1 MNAFIM
7 EGESHMSE
15 RVMGYARVSSTSQNL
30 DRQISELEKYVEKGN
45 IVIDKA
51 SGKDLNRD
59 GFQALKGPLGL
70 RKGDTLIIKS
80 LDRLSRNKGDIK
92 NELEWF
98 KQNQIRLQILDLPT
112 TMIQLPKGQEWI
124 RDMINNI
131 IIEVMSSIAEQERI
145 TIRQRQREGIDVAKA
160 KGKHMGR
167 PKLEKPTEW
176 EKYYDMWKKGEIT
189 AKKVMDILDLR
200 KTSFYRLVKEE

>member
-1 MNAFIM
+1 
-7 EGESHMSE
+7 MSGKT
-15 RVMGYARVSSTSQNL
+15 MGYARVSSTRQNL
-30 DRQISELEKYVEKGN
+30 DRQIAELEKYVDREN
-45 IVIDKA
+45 IVVDKA
-51 SGKDLNRD
+51 SGKDLNRA
-59 GFQALKGPLGL
+59 GFQALKSPLGL

-98 KQNQIRLQILDLPT
+98 KQNQVYLQILDLPT

-131 IIEVMSSIAEQERI
+131 IIEVMSSIAEQERL

-167 PKLEKPTEW
+167 PKLEKPAEW
-176 EKYYDMWKKGEIT
+176 DKYYEMWKRGDIT
-189 AKKVMDILDLR
+189 AKKAMDSLSLR
-200 KTSFYRLVKEE
+200 KTSFYKLAKSN

>member
-1 MNAFIM
+1 
-7 EGESHMSE
+7 MSGKI
-15 RVMGYARVSSTSQNL
+15 MGYARVSSTSQNL
-30 DRQISELEKYVEKGN
+30 DRQIAELEKYVDREN
-45 IVIDKA
+45 IVVDKA
-51 SGKDLNRD
+51 SGKDLNRA
-59 GFQALKGPLGL
+59 GFQALKSPLGL

-98 KQNQIRLQILDLPT
+98 KQNQIHLQILDLPT

-131 IIEVMSSIAEQERI
+131 IIEVMSSIAEQERL
-145 TIRQRQREGIDVAKA
+145 TIRQRQREGIDIAKA

-167 PKLEKPTEW
+167 PKLEKPAEW
-176 EKYYDMWKKGEIT
+176 DRYYEMWKKGEIT
-189 AKKVMDILDLR
+189 AKKAMKLLDL
-200 KTSFYRLVKEE
+200 KKSSFYNLVNTTK

>member
-1 MNAFIM
+1 
-7 EGESHMSE
+7 MSGKT
-15 RVMGYARVSSTSQNL
+15 MGYARVSSTSQNL
-30 DRQISELEKYVEKGN
+30 DRQIAELEKYVEPSN
-45 IVIDKA
+45 IVVDKA

-80 LDRLSRNKGDIK
+80 LDRLSRNKSDIK

-98 KQNQIRLQILDLPT
+98 KENQVTLQIIDLPT
-112 TMIQLPKGQEWI
+112 TMLNLPQGQEWI

-145 TIRQRQREGIDVAKA
+145 TIRQRQREGIDIAKA
-160 KGKHMGR
+160 KGKHLGR
-167 PKLEKPTEW
+167 PKLKKPDEW
-176 EKYYDMWKKGEIT
+176 DKYYDMWQRGDIT
-189 AKKVMDILDLR
+189 AKRMMTILGL
-200 KTSFYRLVKEE
+200 KKSSFYKLVKES

>member
-15 RVMGYARVSSTSQNL
+15 KIMGYARVSSTSQNL

-92 NELEWF
+92 SELEWF
-98 KQNQIRLQILDLPT
+98 KQNQVRLQILDLPT

-131 IIEVMSSIAEQERI
+131 IIEVMSSIAEQERL

-167 PKLEKPTEW
+167 PRLEKPVEW

>member
-1 MNAFIM
+1 MNGKI
-7 EGESHMSE
+7 
-15 RVMGYARVSSTSQNL
+15 MGYARVSSTSQNL
-30 DRQISELEKYVEKGN
+30 DRQIAELEKYVEPSN
-45 IVIDKA
+45 IVVDKA

-80 LDRLSRNKGDIK
+80 LDRLSRNKSDIK

-98 KQNQIRLQILDLPT
+98 KENQVTLQIIDLPT
-112 TMIQLPKGQEWI
+112 TMLNLPQGQEWI

-145 TIRQRQREGIDVAKA
+145 TIRQRQREGIDIAKA
-160 KGKHMGR
+160 KGKHLGR
-167 PKLEKPTEW
+167 PKLEKPDEW
-176 EKYYDMWKKGEIT
+176 DKYYDMWQRGDIT
-189 AKKVMDILDLR
+189 AKRMMTILGL
-200 KTSFYRLVKEE
+200 KKSSFYKLIKEAREG

>member
-1 MNAFIM
+1 
-7 EGESHMSE
+7 MSGKI
-15 RVMGYARVSSTSQNL
+15 MGYARVSSTSQNL
-30 DRQISELEKYVEKGN
+30 DRQIAELEKYVSKSD

-51 SGKDLNRD
+51 SGKDLNRC

-70 RKGDTLIIKS
+70 REGDTLIIKS
-80 LDRLSRNKGDIK
+80 LDRLSRNKSDIK
-92 NELEWF
+92 GELEWF
-98 KQNQIRLQILDLPT
+98 KDHHINLQILDLPT

-167 PKLEKPTEW
+167 PKLEKPAEW
-176 EKYYDMWKKGEIT
+176 DKYYEMWKKGDIT
-189 AKKVMDILDLR
+189 AKRVMEILDIK
-200 KTSFYRLVKEE
+200 KTSFYKLTKES

>member
-1 MNAFIM
+1 
-7 EGESHMSE
+7 MSGKI
-15 RVMGYARVSSTSQNL
+15 MGYARVSSTSQNL
-30 DRQISELEKYVEKGN
+30 DRQIAELEKYVEPSN
-45 IVIDKA
+45 IVVDKA

-80 LDRLSRNKGDIK
+80 LDRLSRNKSDIK

-98 KQNQIRLQILDLPT
+98 KENQVALQIIDLPT
-112 TMIQLPKGQEWI
+112 TMLNLPQGQEWI

-145 TIRQRQREGIDVAKA
+145 TIRQRQREGIDIAKA
-160 KGKHMGR
+160 KGKHLGR
-167 PKLEKPTEW
+167 PKLEKPDEW
-176 EKYYDMWKKGEIT
+176 DKYYDMWQRGDIT
-189 AKKVMDILDLR
+189 AKRMMTILGL
-200 KTSFYRLVKEE
+200 KKSSFYKLVKES

>member
-1 MNAFIM
+1 
-7 EGESHMSE
+7 MSGKI
-15 RVMGYARVSSTSQNL
+15 MGYARVSSTSQNL
-30 DRQISELEKYVEKGN
+30 DRQISELEKYVQKGN

-98 KQNQIRLQILDLPT
+98 KQNQVRLQILDLPT

-131 IIEVMSSIAEQERI
+131 IIEVMSSIAEQERL

-167 PKLEKPTEW
+167 PKLEKPEEW
-176 EKYYDMWKKGEIT
+176 DKYFAMWKKGEIT
-189 AKKVMDILDLR
+189 AKKAMDILNLK
-200 KTSFYRLVKEE
+200 KTSFYNLVHFYSS